1 MGEWGIIIIEIHPF
15 VPTIKGAPLWE
26 GREAPLACLVN
37 TRLWRKP
44 TRDQLASTE
53 YKKISPKVP
62 PYSSLGAI
70 VFRPSVCYNH
80 VRTGRFSPGFT
91 VRPRE
96 RLGSTKPGLFFAL
109 ILARF
114 DASIFAPNRAFFSV
128 SALFLRR

>member
-1 MGEWGIIIIEIHPF
+1 ME
-15 VPTIKGAPLWE
+15 
-26 GREAPLACLVN
+26 
-37 TRLWRKP
+37 
-44 TRDQLASTE
+44 D
-53 YKKISPKVP
+53 KKINPKVP

-109 ILARF
+109 IVARF
-114 DASIFAPNRAFFSV
+114 GANSSALNRAFLGF
-128 SALFLRR
+128 SALFLRS